1 MDLNDDAL
9 LAAARAAA
17 GASNFNF
24 DAFNTE
30 TQNKYL
36 KQARAAVAA
45 YLAEIQTISSENSV
59 QLSNTLTVDTES
71 DPGSWET
78 ALQFSQSIKVVNDE

>member
-1 MDLNDDAL
+1 MGLNDDAL

-36 KQARAAVAA
+36 KLAGAAVTA
-45 YLAEIQTISSENSV
+45 YLAEIQSISSENSV
-59 QLSNTLTVDTES
+59 QSSNTLTVDTES

>member
-1 MDLNDDAL
+1 VDLNDDAL

-45 YLAEIQTISSENSV
+45 YFIEIQSINSDDIA
-59 QLSNTLTVDTES
+59 QSSNTLTVDTES

-78 ALQFSQSIKVVNDE
+78 ALQFSQNIKVVGDE